1 MPIRSSV
8 VRSIAGFHL
17 WLNVSAPVVVA
28 ALLLCAGS
36 GTAIGAETSGE
47 MRLVYVSSKS
57 QIASRIGPYEDKR
70 RWQIYTAI
78 NKEYLQLWDRGSGKL
93 VATAQTR
100 TFPGFKYLKI
110 EDRNRDG
117 LGDFYAYYPKSSG
130 GPTQEFG
137 AFFDLAGD
145 GSPDWLVFYG
155 GSILGEGGAFNL
167 VYWNHHIIDRNNDGK
182 FDTIV
187 IDCVDMDGDG
197 KIEPGRTAW
206 FYDSNFDGK
215 IDSAQ
220 HIEKGRASAIPQ
232 RNGRF
237 DARSPLKTFQ
247 AMRVGSPI
255 GKLFDMIG
263 RDISSVL

>member
-1 MPIRSSV
+1 MSFRGRVIQLV
-8 VRSIAGFHL
+8 AAFQHGSIWSTPFLA
-17 WLNVSAPVVVA
+17 A
-28 ALLLCAGS
+28 ALLLYAGS
-36 GTAIGAETSGE
+36 ISAETSGE
-47 MRLVYVSSKS
+47 SRWVYLASKS
-57 QIASRIGPYEDKR
+57 RIASRVGPYEDKR
-70 RWQIYTAI
+70 RWQIYTAL
-78 NKEYLQLWDRGSGKL
+78 NKEYLKLWDRGAGRV

-117 LGDFYAYYPKSSG
+117 FGDFYAYYPKSSG
-130 GPTQEFG
+130 GRTQEFG

-155 GSILGEGGAFNL
+155 GSFLGEGGAFKI
-167 VYWNHHIIDRNNDGK
+167 VYWNHHSIDRNNDGK

-187 IDCVDMDGDG
+187 IDCIDMDNDG

-206 FYDSNFDGK
+206 FYDANFDGK

-220 HIEKGRASAIPQ
+220 HIERGKANKIPL

-237 DARSPLKTFQ
+237 ASKSPLKTFQ
-247 AMRVGSPI
+247 NLRVGSPI
-255 GKLFDMIG
+255 GKLFDNIG
-263 RDISSVL
+263 RDIASVQ